1 MSLSPGLA
9 FRGQKAR
16 KPGSLK
22 SFSCFVRSE
31 LGSSLLLCAK
41 DLKNNLSPNKSSR
54 KWHFRELRISPRRV
68 NQTLTV
74 RNLRRDRWAVV
85 AVVFVVVAA
94 TIVVDA
100 VVVVSTIT
108 RATFKGQKQS
118 TIIGK
123 IH

>member
-1 MSLSPGLA
+1 MW
-9 FRGQKAR
+9 
-16 KPGSLK
+16 
-22 SFSCFVRSE
+22 
-31 LGSSLLLCAK
+31 AK
-41 DLKNNLSPNKSSR
+41 DLKNNLGPNKSSR

-100 VVVVSTIT
+100 VVVVSTLT
-108 RATFKGQKQS
+108 RAVTFKGQKQS